1 MMLMHPSLNKPS
13 AQGDAYKKI
22 YSTIHVVDKNRV
34 HLNHSLFDAG
44 LSLAILIGYGICVSL
59 TALGD

>member
-1 MMLMHPSLNKPS
+1 MFIN
-13 AQGDAYKKI
+13 KKI
-22 YSTIHVVDKNRV
+22 YSIVHTDDKKQA
-34 HLNHSLFDAG
+34 HLSRYPFDAG